1 MDDIQIRLTR
11 CFLAVFPELIESDV
25 LTATPSSVKGWDS
38 IATLNLLT
46 VIEEEFN
53 VQIDFTELMNG
64 LSYEQLAADLQKRLG
79 ALDEKA

>member
-11 CFLAVFPELIESDV
+11 CFLAVFPELTENDV

-46 VIEEEFN
+46 VIEEEFG
-53 VQIDFTELMNG
+53 VQIDFADLMTA
-64 LSYEQLAADLQKRLG
+64 LSYEQLAAELQKRLV
-79 ALDEKA
+79 AQ